1 MEGIIGIRREDK
13 DETERRSPLTPE
25 QIKVLIKE
33 HSIVVKIEP
42 AVNRIFTESDF
53 KKAGAIISSDLTNCN
68 VIFGVKEIPTKDLNP
83 QQTYCFFSHTIKG
96 QPHNMPMLKRMLD
109 LKDTLLDYEVVLD
122 QSGKR
127 LIFFGNFAGYAGLID
142 TFWALGRRLD
152 WEGIANPFSKI
163 LQANNYESLEDAR
176 AAFRR
181 LAKEIQ
187 KDGIPVPLVP
197 LVCGITGYGHVSQGA
212 QEIFDLLPHEVL
224 DPHKLPE
231 FFDRKKFSDRKIY
244 KVIFKESDLVV
255 PRDLKAEFKLQEYYQ
270 HPEKYTSVFKNYV
283 PYFTMIVNGI
293 YWEEKYPR
301 LITKNFLKNWFQKN
315 PKPRLRVIGD
325 ISCDINGSME
335 CTIKATNSEHP
346 LYVYNPLNE
355 TATDGYAGEGI
366 VVLAVDKLPTELPR
380 EASDYFGKELLP
392 FVPQLART
400 NFQVP
405 FEQLQL
411 PAEFKKAVIA
421 HQGQLTPDYKYLAK
435 LIKK

>member
-13 DETERRSPLTPE
+13 DVTERRSPLTPA
-25 QIKVLIKE
+25 QINALIKE

-42 AVNRIFTESDF
+42 AANRIFPDSDYN
-53 KKAGAIISSDLTNCN
+53 KAGAIISSDLTNCN

-109 LKDTLLDYEVVLD
+109 LKDTLLDYEIVLD

-142 TFWALGRRLD
+142 TFWALGLRLD
-152 WEGIANPFSKI
+152 WEGISNPFSKI
-163 LQANNYESLEDAR
+163 LQANNYDSLEAAR
-176 AAFRR
+176 EAFRR
-181 LAKEIQ
+181 LAREIQ
-187 KDGIPVPLVP
+187 KDGIPAPLVP

-255 PRDLKAEFKLQEYYQ
+255 PRDLKAEFKLQDYYQ
-270 HPEKYTSVFKNYV
+270 HPDQYTSIFKNYV
-283 PYFTMIVNGI
+283 PYFTLIVNGI

-346 LYVYNPLNE
+346 LYVYHPLSE
-355 TATDGYAGEGI
+355 TVTDGHAGEGI
-366 VVLAVDKLPTELPR
+366 VILAVDKLPTELPR

-411 PAEFKKAVIA
+411 PTEFQKAVIA
-421 HQGQLTPDYKYLAK
+421 HQGQLALDYKYLAK
-435 LIKK
+435 FIKK